1 MLKEFDLTTIY
12 KQKFYYIGMN
22 LVNKFIYKKKRNK
35 DKLLHYEIT
44 SFTLNEK
51 WCVFIIQIILI

>member
-1 MLKEFDLTTIY
+1 
-12 KQKFYYIGMN
+12 MN

-35 DKLLHYEIT
+35 DKLLIT

-51 WCVFIIQIILI
+51 WYVFIFR